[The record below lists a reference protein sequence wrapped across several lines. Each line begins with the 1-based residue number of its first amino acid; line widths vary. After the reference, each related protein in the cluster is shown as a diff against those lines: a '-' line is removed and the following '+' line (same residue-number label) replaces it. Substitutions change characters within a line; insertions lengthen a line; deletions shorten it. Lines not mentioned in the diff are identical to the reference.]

1 MNVILHCGLFIA
13 ANGKLTGQA
22 RCLGVESLS
31 IVDWKKMWTN
41 WRGDFKVISNNDL
54 ETMVFYSKFNLIVLY
69 QNIVW

>member
-1 MNVILHCGLFIA
+1 MLYYIVGFFVM

-41 WRGDFKVISNNDL
+41 WWGNFKVISNNDL
-54 ETMVFYSKFNLIVLY
+54 ETMVFYSKLNLL
-69 QNIVW
+69 